1 LVIEYENVHKEYKTN
16 GKTVVALED
25 VSLRIGAGEFVF
37 LVGPSGAGKSTCLYM
52 ALRDV
57 LPSEG
62 RVRVN
67 GADLAKMRPKEVPLH
82 RRGIGFVF
90 QDFRLLPQHSVF
102 NNVAFAMR
110 VIGAPNRQIRKRV
123 PEVLDMVG
131 VLDKANQL
139 PYQLSGGEQQR
150 VGLARALANSPSL
163 VLADEPTGN
172 LDPVTSE
179 ELMDL
184 LLHINRMGTTVV
196 VATHDQACVDRLKRR
211 VVVLKKGRVVA
222 DRPRG
227 VYRI

>member
-1 LVIEYENVHKEYKTN
+1 MIEYENVHKEYKTN

-52 ALRDV
+52 ALRDL

-163 VLADEPTGN
+163 ILADEPTGN
-172 LDPVTSE
+172 LDPATSE

-196 VATHDQACVDRLKRR
+196 VATHDRACVDRLKRR

>member
-1 LVIEYENVHKEYKTN
+1 MIEYENVHKEYKAN

-90 QDFRLLPQHSVF
+90 QDFRLLPQHSVY